1 MRRAV
6 VNGRVNA
13 GSESK
18 LRAWVCLTVEMSESI
33 ELSQSVRLERDG
45 DVALVI
51 VNNPP
56 VNALSWH
63 VRQGLFDGMTQAVES
78 GAKSI
83 VVICDG
89 RTFIAGADI
98 SEFGGNVPKAAGL
111 QGCRRRWKMLPSR

>member
-1 MRRAV
+1 
-6 VNGRVNA
+6 
-13 GSESK
+13 
-18 LRAWVCLTVEMSESI
+18 MSESI

-78 GAKSI
+78 GAK
-83 VVICDG
+83 VD
-89 RTFIAGADI
+89 
-98 SEFGGNVPKAAGL
+98 
-111 QGCRRRWKMLPSR
+111 PS